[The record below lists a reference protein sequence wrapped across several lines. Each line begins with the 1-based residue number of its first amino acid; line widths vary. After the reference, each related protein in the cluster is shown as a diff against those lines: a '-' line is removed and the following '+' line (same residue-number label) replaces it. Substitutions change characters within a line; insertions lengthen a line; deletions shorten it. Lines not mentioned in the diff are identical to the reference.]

1 MLVVVGWV
9 QEAFWDCGAAVVVE
23 RRRAVGGSSVGFTNN
38 PAAFFVLMDEY
49 DVAAIDG
56 LVVHVNKR
64 SVVVALVEPVLNSND
79 VASSQGWVCLGGWGF
94 E

>member
-9 QEAFWDCGAAVVVE
+9 QEAFWDCGAAVAFG
-23 RRRAVGGSSVGFTNN
+23 RAVGGSSGGFTNN
-38 PAAFFVLMDEY
+38 PAAFFVLTDEY